1 MATSSVYVMQHDI
14 PLSVQREGGRIRI
27 KAGQQWF
34 TLSHAETQQLIAELI
49 AELQRELASVEAEA
63 RGAAA

>member
-1 MATSSVYVMQHDI
+1 MADSSIYVMQYDI
-14 PLSVQREGGRIRI
+14 PLSVQREGGRIRV

-49 AELQRELASVEAEA
+49 AELPRELAAVEAEA
-63 RGAAA
+63 RGVTA

>member
-1 MATSSVYVMQHDI
+1 MANSSVYVMQYDI
-14 PLSVQREGGRIRI
+14 PLSVQRHGGRIRI

-34 TLSHAETQQLIAELI
+34 TLSHAETQQLIAEMI
-49 AELQRELASVEAEA
+49 AELQRELAAVEAEA

>member
-14 PLSVQREGGRIRI
+14 PLSVQRVGGVIRI
-27 KAGQQWF
+27 KAGQQWL
-34 TLSHAETQQLIAELI
+34 TLSRAETQQLL
-49 AELQRELASVEAEA
+49 AELQRELAAVEAEA